1 MNDHDMSDPSAAPTH
16 AVDLGAINLEGSGGE
31 IGTQIGTRLVM
42 PVYLRI
48 HAEMGPM
55 EGLKFA
61 TGLIGATISLVQQL
75 CGSANAAIAIES
87 VRQTMSKMAPA
98 DAQAPLH

>member
-1 MNDHDMSDPSAAPTH
+1 MNDHDMSDPSAATTH
-16 AVDLGAINLEGSGGE
+16 AVDLGTLTLEGSGGE
-31 IGTQIGTRLVM
+31 MGLQMGTLLVM
-42 PVYLRI
+42 PVYLQI
-48 HAEMGPM
+48 HAELGPM
-55 EGLKFA
+55 DGIKFA

-75 CGSANAAIAIES
+75 CGSATAAIAIES